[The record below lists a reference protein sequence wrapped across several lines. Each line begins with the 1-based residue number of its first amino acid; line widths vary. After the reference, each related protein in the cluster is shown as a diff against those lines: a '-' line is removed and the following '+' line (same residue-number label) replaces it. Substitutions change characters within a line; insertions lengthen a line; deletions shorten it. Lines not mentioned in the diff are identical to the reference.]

1 MPIVRD
7 PLDPKASQWHFLAF
21 YLRFLREKAGL
32 SLTQCGRI
40 LNVARSTVSNM
51 EAGRLR
57 PHEGH
62 LVKLDE
68 RYDTGGLLQVMLWYA
83 RMAHDPDWF
92 GQFAAYEQQAKS
104 IRAYHGQ
111 AVPHPLQTEEYTRSL
126 LLGGSARG
134 IETELCERAERKATI
149 LDREDA
155 PDLWVLLSE
164 AALAQEVG
172 GGKVMASQLRY
183 LLELV
188 DEYRVI
194 LRIVPF
200 SAGGTRG
207 VDGGLQIIRL
217 ESRDVAYAGAQ
228 LGGRLIESP
237 SEVREMGDIFERIGA
252 KALSED
258 DSRNVI
264 NRYLE
269 RYT

>member
-1 MPIVRD
+1 MPIVRE
-7 PLDPKASQWHFLAF
+7 PLDPKSSQWHFLAF

-68 RYDTGGLLQVMLWYA
+68 KYGTGNLLQVMLWYA

-92 GQFAAYEQQAKS
+92 GQFSTYEQEAKS
-104 IRAYHGQ
+104 IRIYHGQ
-111 AVPHPLQTEEYTRSL
+111 TVPHPLQTEKYTRSL
-126 LLGGSARG
+126 LSAGSPKG
-134 IETELCERAERKATI
+134 LEDELRERAERKAAI
-149 LDREDA
+149 HERDDP

-164 AALAQEVG
+164 GVLAQEVG
-172 GGKVMASQLRY
+172 GIKVMAGQVRH
-183 LLELV
+183 LLEMV
-188 DEYRVI
+188 DERSVI

-200 SAGGTRG
+200 SAGGTLG
-207 VDGGLQIIRL
+207 VDGSFQIIRL
-217 ESRDVAYAGAQ
+217 ETRDVAYVGAQ
-228 LGGRLIESP
+228 CGGRLIESP
-237 SEVREMGDIFERIGA
+237 REVREVGDIFERIGA
-252 KALSED
+252 KALPES
-258 DSRNVI
+258 DSREMI
-264 NRYLE
+264 AQYLE